1 MMILPLKDI
10 ENVDKERGFRFGFA
24 GLVVTIKGHQE
35 EFFEFSHIA
44 ARDDCGS
51 FVMKAI
57 ENLHQLQH
65 DQDTKPDIGQ
75 VDDMAKRE
83 HNMLQEA
90 RFEGAHGEHD
100 MQKPAKATVLGDYSP
115 SWSDRVADQI
125 APENSMDIPP
135 IIFDDPHTSI
145 VNFKPTE
152 PLRITCLTIGSR
164 GDVQPY
170 IALCKVGV
178 LGVLI
183 RRLLT
188 LDRD

>member
-24 GLVVTIKGHQE
+24 GLVITIKGHQE

-57 ENLHQLQH
+57 ENLHQVQLNQ
-65 DQDTKPDIGQ
+65 DQKPDIGQ
-75 VDDMAKRE
+75 VEDLAKRE
-83 HNMLQEA
+83 HNLLQEA
-90 RFEGAHGEHD
+90 RFEGAHGDHD
-100 MQKPAKATVLGDYSP
+100 MQMPHKATVLGRHSLYR
-115 SWSDRVADQI
+115 SDQVTNQS
-125 APENSMDIPP
+125 APENSIDLPP

-170 IALCKVGV
+170 IALCKVGNLEHLRTV
-178 LGVLI
+178 C
-183 RRLLT
+183 
-188 LDRD
+188 